1 MKRLKKSAFVILSLL
16 FVSFFSSCGTYG
28 YVQPEA
34 QTVYDNPQWA
44 PPYQPGVRY
53 YYFPDI
59 ETYYDL
65 SARVFVYLDNGQ
77 WIYSQSIPGI
87 YAGFDLNNCFS
98 VMVNVN
104 TFQPWMHHQYY
115 VSNYPRYY
123 YRDYYDHNNIPYV
136 RGYNE
141 NSKGAIYWSEKDRHR
156 ARRWDDRNQGSDR
169 NFKYSK
175 PDRER
180 QIRYEKE
187 TPDRRTKN
195 EKVGRGQDTKRN
207 ENVNTRKPTGNTSVD
222 RSQPSEKSTSG
233 REVQNT
239 NYYGKRIGQPVKVEK
254 QMRQPATTGTT
265 DKGNNRNANEQNKG
279 RRK

>member
-1 MKRLKKSAFVILSLL
+1 MKRIKKSTFVIFSLL
-16 FVSFFSSCGTYG
+16 FVSFFSSCGTYS

-34 QTVYDNPQWA
+34 QMVYDNPQWA
-44 PPYQPGVRY
+44 PPYYTGVRY

-65 SARVFVYLDNGQ
+65 SNRVFVYLDNGQ
-77 WIYSQSIPGI
+77 WIYSQSLPVI

-104 TFQPWMHHQYY
+104 TFQPWMHHQFY

-141 NSKGAIYWSEKDRHR
+141 NSKGAIYWSEKERGR
-156 ARRWDDRNQGSDR
+156 ARRWDDRHQSSDR
-169 NFKYSK
+169 KFKYSK
-175 PDRER
+175 PDREK
-180 QIRYEKE
+180 QIRNENG
-187 TPDRRTKN
+187 TTRRPT
-195 EKVGRGQDTKRN
+195 ESDKVGRGLDTKRN
-207 ENVNTRKPTGNTSVD
+207 ENTRKPTGNTSVD

-233 REVQNT
+233 RETQST
-239 NYYGKRIGQPVKVEK
+239 NYYGRKIGQPVKVEK
-254 QMRQPATTGTT
+254 QMRQPTNTGASER
-265 DKGNNRNANEQNKG
+265 GNNRNANEQNKG
-279 RRK
+279 KRK